1 MIKIVQGDIL
11 QSDKDII
18 GHQVN
23 CLGVMGAGLAKQI
36 KAKYSETFLEYK
48 KICDDHK
55 ENREELMG
63 HVYMAHNSDGKII
76 ANIFSQLDVGRTERK
91 TDYKKLKIGLKK
103 VCEYAKE
110 NNLSVALPYKIGCG
124 LAGGNWNI
132 VYKIIDSVFEDY
144 EVTLY
149 EFK

>member
-1 MIKIVQGDIL
+1 MIKIVQSDIL

-23 CLGVMGAGLAKQI
+23 CLGVMGAGVAKQV

-48 KICDDHK
+48 KICDVYK
-55 ENREELMG
+55 ENKEELMG

-76 ANIFSQLDVGRTERK
+76 ANVFSQLDVGRNERK
-91 TDYKKLKIGLKK
+91 TDYKKLKVGLKK
-103 VCEYAKE
+103 VYEYAKE

-132 VYKIIDSVFEDY
+132 VYKIIDSVFDDY